1 MKGFVGI
8 GRADHVET
16 AITEATAGL
25 KKADFLILIAPF
37 SKIEAAAAL
46 LGEKYPGTPMIG
58 TSGEGIAKEMRL
70 TQAIIVIGFA
80 GIEVCTGIIEDVRTT
95 PVKSMHTF
103 LANLQAIEPG
113 DSDTI
118 CLEFMTRLRGT
129 CPVNRPRFPAGSRCS
144 VDRCQCLWRPAR

>member
-58 TSGEGIAKEMRL
+58 TSGEGIAKEMGL

-80 GIEVCTGIIEDVRTT
+80 GIEVCTGIIEDVRNALRCFAGHGLVRRIIYVIARILGTNVN
-95 PVKSMHTF
+95 PV
-103 LANLQAIEPG
+103 I
-113 DSDTI
+113 
-118 CLEFMTRLRGT
+118 
-129 CPVNRPRFPAGSRCS
+129 PVLINDHQRVFIGS
-144 VDRCQCLWRPAR
+144 QQ

>member
-80 GIEVCTGIIEDVRTT
+80 GVEVCTGVIED
-95 PVKSMHTF
+95 PCIHF
-103 LANLQAIEPG
+103 LRICRRSNRGIPIRSVWNL
-113 DSDTI
+113 
-118 CLEFMTRLRGT
+118 
-129 CPVNRPRFPAGSRCS
+129 
-144 VDRCQCLWRPAR
+144 

>member
-70 TQAIIVIGFA
+70 TQAVMVIGFA
-80 GIEVCTGIIEDVRTT
+80 GVEVCTGVIEDVRTT

-103 LANLQAIEPG
+103 LSPNHLAH
-113 DSDTI
+113 
-118 CLEFMTRLRGT
+118 F
-129 CPVNRPRFPAGSRCS
+129 
-144 VDRCQCLWRPAR
+144 